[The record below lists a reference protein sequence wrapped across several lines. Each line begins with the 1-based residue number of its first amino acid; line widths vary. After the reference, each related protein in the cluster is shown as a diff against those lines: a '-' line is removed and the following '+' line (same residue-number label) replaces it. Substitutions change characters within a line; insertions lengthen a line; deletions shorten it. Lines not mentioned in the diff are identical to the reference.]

1 MNETRS
7 SKLAAADLGDL
18 KIVAEAFADLGS
30 RLARQQPAD
39 PFEAITAV
47 AREQLPTAAGASI
60 TTLRHHHFV
69 TVAATD
75 ERIRQADSIQYEL
88 GSGPCLDAIVSRTM
102 YRPRDL
108 RTDDRWPTY
117 GRRVADELGLDSM
130 LSYRMVLPADD
141 TVAGLNLY
149 AEQRDAF
156 TDRDALVGLLLATH
170 GAQVATA
177 MFYGHQVQHLK
188 RALKT
193 NRRIGVAMGVLMATH
208 KVTDEQAFDLL
219 RIASQN
225 SNRKL
230 AEVADDVVETGR
242 LDVTPHVTHGS
253 CRGTSPSTA
262 PHASTRAPTPPTS
275 RPGPP

>member
-1 MNETRS
+1 MGATRGT
-7 SKLAAADLGDL
+7 KLVATDLGDL
-18 KIVAEAFADLGS
+18 RVVAEAFADLGS
-30 RLARQQPAD
+30 RLAQQQPSD

-47 AREQLPTAAGASI
+47 AREQLPRAAGASV
-60 TTLRHHHFV
+60 TTLRHQHFV

-75 ERIRQADSIQYEL
+75 ERTRRADSIQYEL

-108 RTDDRWPTY
+108 RTDERWPAY

-149 AEQRDAF
+149 AEQPDAF

-177 MFYGHQVQHLK
+177 MFYGRQVQHLK

-230 AEVADDVVETGR
+230 ADVADDVVETGC
-242 LDVTPHVTHGS
+242 LDVAAYLPHGS
-253 CRGTSPSTA
+253 HRGQGPSPAARVETPAHIPST
-262 PHASTRAPTPPTS
+262 R

>member
-1 MNETRS
+1 MGARRS
-7 SKLAAADLGDL
+7 RKLVATDLGDL
-18 KIVAEAFADLGS
+18 RVVAEAFADLGS
-30 RLARQQPAD
+30 RLALQQPSD

-47 AREQLPTAAGASI
+47 ATEQIPGAAGASV
-60 TTLRHHHFV
+60 TTLRRRHFV

-75 ERIRQADSIQYEL
+75 ERTRRADSIQYEL
-88 GSGPCLDAIVSRTM
+88 GSGPCLDAIVSRSM

-108 RTDDRWPTY
+108 RTDERWPAY

-149 AEQRDAF
+149 AEKPDAF

-177 MFYGHQVQHLK
+177 MFYGRQVQHLE
-188 RALKT
+188 RALQT
-193 NRRIGVAMGVLMATH
+193 NRRIGVAMGILMTTH

-230 AEVADDVVETGR
+230 ADVADDVVETGW
-242 LDVTPHVTHGS
+242 LDVAAYLRHGS
-253 CRGTSPSTA
+253 RRGPSSSA
-262 PHASTRAPTPPTS
+262 ASHVDTRAPTPS
-275 RPGPP
+275 MRRPGAP